1 MMTFVVNKL
10 SECGAAEVT
19 GLDCAKPLSSEQ
31 LADLK
36 QAFRDYPIL
45 AIRGQALTARQ
56 LGVFSRQFGPLE
68 SQDQKDYTHP
78 DDEDVLILSNEI
90 RPDGTAVGIVDAGD
104 FWHSDSSHHEDPCQ
118 ATILFSVRNPSRG
131 GDTEFCNMYMVY
143 DALPDDLKR
152 QVEGRYAIH
161 HVSKTKNP
169 RVTISPDRPGAK
181 DYYERRATEVCEV
194 RQPMVRTHPETG
206 RQALFISPRFTI
218 GIADMD
224 DAEAQALLDRLFAT
238 YVRER
243 RFQYRHKWQD
253 GDLVMWDNRCLN
265 HRACGGYG
273 LPDIRRM
280 YRTTIVGDR
289 PFYRPAA

>member
-1 MMTFVVNKL
+1 MTFVVHKL
-10 SECGAAEVT
+10 SDCGAAEVI
-19 GLDCAKPLSSEQ
+19 GLDCAQP
-31 LADLK
+31 LADQDLAALK
-36 QAFRDYPIL
+36 QAFRDYPVL
-45 AIRGQALTARQ
+45 AIRGQSLTAAQ
-56 LGVFSRQFGPLE
+56 QGAFSRQFGSLE
-68 SQDQKDYTHP
+68 TQDQRNYTHA
-78 DDEDVLILSNEI
+78 DDPDVLILSNEI

-104 FWHSDSSHHEDPCQ
+104 FWHSDSSHHEAPCQ

-143 DALPDDLKR
+143 EALPDDLKHA
-152 QVEGRYAIH
+152 VEGRYAIH
-161 HVSKTKNP
+161 HVSKTRNS
-169 RVTISPDRPGAK
+169 RVKISPDRPGAK
-181 DYYERRATEVCEV
+181 DYYERRAIEVGEV
-194 RQPMVRTHPETG
+194 RQPIVRTHPETG

-218 GIADMD
+218 GIDGMD
-224 DAEAQALLDRLFAT
+224 DAEAQPLLDRLFAS
-238 YVRER
+238 YVKER

-280 YRTTIVGDR
+280 HRTTIVGDR

>member
-1 MMTFVVNKL
+1 MTFAVNKL
-10 SECGAAEVT
+10 SECGAAEIT
-19 GLDCAKPLSSEQ
+19 GLDCSQPLTGEQ
-31 LADLK
+31 LAGLK
-36 QAFRDYPIL
+36 QAFRDYPVL
-45 AIRGQALTARQ
+45 AIRRQTLTAKQ
-56 LGVFSRQFGPLE
+56 QGMFSRQFGPLE
-68 SQDQKDYTHP
+68 SQDQKNYTHP
-78 DDEDVLILSNEI
+78 DDSDILILSNEI
-90 RPDGTAVGIVDAGD
+90 RPDGSAVGVVDAGD
-104 FWHSDSSHHEDPCQ
+104 FWHSDSSHHEEPCQ
-118 ATILFSVRNPSRG
+118 ATILYAVRNPARG

-143 DALPDDLKR
+143 EALSDDLKR

-161 HVSKTKNP
+161 HVSKTKNS

-181 DYYERRATEVCEV
+181 DYYEQRAASVGEV

-206 RQALFISPRFTI
+206 RQALYISPRFTI

-224 DAEAQALLDRLFAT
+224 DAEGQALLDRLFAT

-280 YRTTIVGDR
+280 HRTTVVGDR